1 MIGVTTQWN
10 PCFVTRITEIS
21 QNLQG
26 VKSYIDHYTGKISNI
41 CLTAHFPTSQ
51 LYLLLLPTH
60 RRHRVATG
68 TGGLGFSWCRY
79 RMTRTWP
86 TRYGVEQLNT
96 WGYAL
101 LNPTK
106 RWGAPLSSSKWSPGG
121 NMQYLGRLKKVP
133 SGFTFPHWSLI
144 PTPFFMVLICYI
156 SPFLLLFLAF
166 YWLTAAIVVSVV
178 SPFLGRTVQLCL
190 KETDQ
195 HFCSSQHD
203 QVGIPY
209 IMSGCAT
216 LSIPL

>member
-1 MIGVTTQWN
+1 
-10 PCFVTRITEIS
+10 
-21 QNLQG
+21 
-26 VKSYIDHYTGKISNI
+26 
-41 CLTAHFPTSQ
+41 
-51 LYLLLLPTH
+51 
-60 RRHRVATG
+60 
-68 TGGLGFSWCRY
+68 
-79 RMTRTWP
+79 
-86 TRYGVEQLNT
+86 
-96 WGYAL
+96 
-101 LNPTK
+101 
-106 RWGAPLSSSKWSPGG
+106 
-121 NMQYLGRLKKVP
+121 MQYLGRLKKVP

-203 QVGIPY
+203 KVGIPY

-216 LSIPL
+216 RLAKSKQPLSHSATLPERLDQPLSHSATLAERLTQPLTHSATLSE

>member
-1 MIGVTTQWN
+1 
-10 PCFVTRITEIS
+10 
-21 QNLQG
+21 
-26 VKSYIDHYTGKISNI
+26 
-41 CLTAHFPTSQ
+41 
-51 LYLLLLPTH
+51 
-60 RRHRVATG
+60 
-68 TGGLGFSWCRY
+68 
-79 RMTRTWP
+79 
-86 TRYGVEQLNT
+86 
-96 WGYAL
+96 
-101 LNPTK
+101 
-106 RWGAPLSSSKWSPGG
+106 
-121 NMQYLGRLKKVP
+121 MQYLGRLKKVP

-203 QVGIPY
+203 KVGIPY

>member
-1 MIGVTTQWN
+1 
-10 PCFVTRITEIS
+10 
-21 QNLQG
+21 
-26 VKSYIDHYTGKISNI
+26 
-41 CLTAHFPTSQ
+41 
-51 LYLLLLPTH
+51 
-60 RRHRVATG
+60 
-68 TGGLGFSWCRY
+68 
-79 RMTRTWP
+79 
-86 TRYGVEQLNT
+86 
-96 WGYAL
+96 
-101 LNPTK
+101 
-106 RWGAPLSSSKWSPGG
+106 
-121 NMQYLGRLKKVP
+121 MQYLGRLKKVP

-203 QVGIPY
+203 KVGIPY

-216 LSIPL
+216 RLAKSKQPLSHSATLPERLDQPLSHSATLAERLDQPLSHSATLSG